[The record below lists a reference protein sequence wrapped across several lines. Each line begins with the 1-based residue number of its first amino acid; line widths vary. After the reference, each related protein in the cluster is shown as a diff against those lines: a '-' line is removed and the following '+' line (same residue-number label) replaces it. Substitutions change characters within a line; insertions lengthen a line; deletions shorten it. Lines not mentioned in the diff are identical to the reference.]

1 MKEQTEYDKMK
12 TPTRSDYMTGKATH
26 QQYYMG
32 LASIIGIDTLRSIL
46 PSTIEE
52 RRAAFGSGDYY
63 PNKIPLQSWDDRH
76 ELVISLLNGRGGQ
89 LKQINGTGGWS
100 RSDTVCTLKAVAI
113 FEIDG
118 LTA

>member
-1 MKEQTEYDKMK
+1 MKEQTAME

-46 PSTIEE
+46 PSTIEA
-52 RRAAFGSGDYY
+52 RRAAFESGDYHL
-63 PNKIPLQSWDDRH
+63 NKIPLQSWDNRH
-76 ELVISLLNGRGGQ
+76 ESVMSLLHGRGGQ

-100 RSDTVCTLKAVAI
+100 LSDTVCTLKAVAR